1 MEIYY
6 LLSQLYTGAK
16 RYRDAMGLHEELLR
30 LVLYGD
36 EETEVDAD
44 QDLAE
49 IARVQLE
56 LLKRSYTR
64 LGEFDKSPDTYRTL
78 YEELN
83 KEFPGKFKD
92 VGHIDRWAKSGQ
104 TDAMG
109 TFVTPAKWEIIEKKS
124 LEVAKR
130 EQAEKAKKRPTA
142 YQRARASWGFRSFFG
157 GDGKEQIGA
166 H

>member
-36 EETEVDAD
+36 EDTEVDAD

-56 LLKRSYTR
+56 LLKRSYIR
-64 LGEFDKSPDTYRTL
+64 LGEFDKSPETYRSL
-78 YEELN
+78 YEELS
-83 KEFPGKFKD
+83 KEFPGKLGH
-92 VGHIDRWAKSGQ
+92 VGHIDRWPKGGQ
-104 TDAMG
+104 TDNMG

-124 LEVAKR
+124 PEVVKR
-130 EQAEKAKKRPTA
+130 EQTEKAKKRPTA

-157 GDGKEQIGA
+157 GDQREQVTY
-166 H
+166 